1 MCHSNFSLI
10 SRGYPWRLNGNGTD
24 LLCNAGLRY
33 PSPGQTIRLQR
44 VVKNSDAES
53 QPVCGTTDRGQ
64 WSDIRSRSVMR
75 ENALT
80 LHEFLAVRKNLEDI
94 STTWADLWTLLCL
107 TRTIVTRLIRLKYQ
121 DIHDDVTVLRKLGKF
136 AEKRLSLSPA
146 IRKIVVRRR
155 TRFQNDIAI
164 QIG

>member
-1 MCHSNFSLI
+1 
-10 SRGYPWRLNGNGTD
+10 
-24 LLCNAGLRY
+24 
-33 PSPGQTIRLQR
+33 
-44 VVKNSDAES
+44 
-53 QPVCGTTDRGQ
+53 
-64 WSDIRSRSVMR
+64 MR

-107 TRTIVTRLIRLKYQ
+107 TRTMVTRLIRLKYQ
-121 DIHDDVTVLRKLGKF
+121 DIHDDVTVLRKHGKF

-155 TRFQNDIAI
+155 TGFQDDIYLFQSHSNRVKAVARPVTLI
-164 QIG
+164 AFNRALKKASTGVTDKIISSKSAYL

>member
-1 MCHSNFSLI
+1 
-10 SRGYPWRLNGNGTD
+10 
-24 LLCNAGLRY
+24 
-33 PSPGQTIRLQR
+33 
-44 VVKNSDAES
+44 
-53 QPVCGTTDRGQ
+53 
-64 WSDIRSRSVMR
+64 MR

-107 TRTIVTRLIRLKYQ
+107 TRTMVTRLIRLKYQ
-121 DIHDDVTVLRKLGKF
+121 DIHDDVIVLRKHGKF

-155 TRFQNDIAI
+155 TGFQDDIYLFQSHSNRVKAVARPVTLI
-164 QIG
+164 AFNRALKKASTGVTDKIISSKSAYL

>member
-1 MCHSNFSLI
+1 
-10 SRGYPWRLNGNGTD
+10 
-24 LLCNAGLRY
+24 
-33 PSPGQTIRLQR
+33 
-44 VVKNSDAES
+44 
-53 QPVCGTTDRGQ
+53 
-64 WSDIRSRSVMR
+64 MR

-107 TRTIVTRLIRLKYQ
+107 TRTMVTRLIRLKYQ
-121 DIHDDVTVLRKLGKF
+121 DIHDDVMVLRKHGKF

-155 TRFQNDIAI
+155 TGFQDDIYLFQSHSNRVKAVARPVTLI
-164 QIG
+164 AFNRALKKASTGVTDKIISSKSAYL

>member
-1 MCHSNFSLI
+1 
-10 SRGYPWRLNGNGTD
+10 
-24 LLCNAGLRY
+24 
-33 PSPGQTIRLQR
+33 
-44 VVKNSDAES
+44 
-53 QPVCGTTDRGQ
+53 
-64 WSDIRSRSVMR
+64 MR